1 MLTQEMLDSIKKV
14 EATRPSRI
22 GADLRRMDADE
33 KHNLLRQYHPDYKE
47 SGFSTLVMGPN
58 KGEKVPVELGELLQ
72 ANSRLLGV
80 DLDLNQ
86 IDYDVDVLV
95 IGGGGAGA
103 GCS

>member
-33 KHNLLRQYHPDYKE
+33 KHNLLKQYHPDYKE

-86 IDYDVDVLV
+86 IGPGRCRWRSRPAPL
-95 IGGGGAGA
+95 
-103 GCS
+103 